1 MSEEALQI
9 AEERRKMKSK
19 GERERYTQ
27 LNAEFHRIARRDKK
41 AFLSEQ
47 CKEAKENNRMGK
59 TRDLFKKTGDIKG
72 TFHTRMSTIKERNAK
87 NLAEEVMKRWQ
98 KYTEELYKKGLNG
111 PDNHASVDTH
121 LEPDILECEVKGS

>member
-1 MSEEALQI
+1 
-9 AEERRKMKSK
+9 
-19 GERERYTQ
+19 
-27 LNAEFHRIARRDKK
+27 
-41 AFLSEQ
+41 
-47 CKEAKENNRMGK
+47 MGK
-59 TRDLFKKTGDIKG
+59 TRALFKKTGDIKG